1 MHAIDLVL
9 VACFALAWPAFGA
22 RIGAPA
28 LRAAVAAGVPGA
40 RRATYADTMFM
51 LWMFAALAAAAALD
65 QGRSAAALRLLPPG
79 GAGIA
84 ISLVAV
90 VATIALFALQQRSVA
105 ASPATQALLR
115 EKVRPLAWFL
125 PHDAADRALFRP
137 LSVTAG
143 VCEEWLFRGYMLAV
157 LEPITGIVGA
167 VAISTA
173 LFGLAHAYQGGG
185 GILKTGLVGLLM
197 AGLTWATG
205 SIWAPI
211 VVHAAADWMQGDL
224 IAQAL
229 GEEADAS
236 SELAAARP

>member
-22 RIGAPA
+22 RIGAAA

-40 RRATYADTMFM
+40 RRAEYASGMLL

-65 QGRSAAALRLLPPG
+65 HGRSAEALRLLPPG

-84 ISLVAV
+84 ISLIAV
-90 VATIALFALQQRSVA
+90 VATIALFAVQQRSVA
-105 ASPATQALLR
+105 TSPATRALLR

-125 PHDAADRALFRP
+125 PQDVADRALFRP

-143 VCEEWLFRGYMLAV
+143 VCEEWLFRGYLLAV
-157 LEPITGIVGA
+157 LEPGVGTAGA
-167 VAISTA
+167 VGISTA

-185 GILKTGLVGLLM
+185 GILKTGLVGLFL

-224 IAQAL
+224 VMHAL
-229 GEEADAS
+229 GEEAGAS
-236 SELAAARP
+236 PALAAARP